1 MVSLWLLIFSQ
12 SGGLTASVFDAFK
25 ETPSEYDFL
34 ISRDLDWLG
43 IVSKHYFPQRDVQ
56 SFRIHFYYNDTL
68 DTSQRKINSI
78 YPYSLSYENWQ
89 GTIIVNADA
98 QDIALDTNLLTF
110 GSPVISEKDQI
121 IIKSITWY
129 SDVIAEDLVISSL
142 SQDHR
147 NKE

>member
-34 ISRDLDWLG
+34 ISRDLDWLA

-56 SFRIHFYYNDTL
+56 SFRIYFYYNDIL
-68 DTSQRKINSI
+68 DTSQRKIDSI

-98 QDIALDTNLLTF
+98 QDLALDTNLLTF
-110 GSPVISEKDQI
+110 ESPVINEKDQI

-129 SDVIAEDLVISSL
+129 SDVIAEDLVISSI
-142 SQDHR
+142 SKDHR